1 MTPPQPRLPATYRLV
16 FYDTLDSTN
25 EEAKRLARTA
35 SEDGTLVWALEQT
48 AGRGRRGR
56 AWASPPGNLYASLI
70 LRPQCPL
77 DRAAQL
83 GFAAALAVGDTL
95 TSTCEQPL
103 DRLFYKWPNDVLL
116 HDRKVAGILL
126 ESELGEGE
134 FPKFVVLGVGINLVS
149 SPRETEFPATSI
161 AEQGLGT
168 VSPSSALEEF
178 ASHFRAW
185 MERWREEGFAPIR
198 AAWRARE
205 VDPGTPGAHHLA
217 RPVHR
222 HRSARRAPT
231 GDRRSA
237 PLHRRWRS
245 LSGHPLMRCHAPR
258 NQRQ

>member
-161 AEQGLGT
+161 AEQGLGA
-168 VSPSSALEEF
+168 VSPRSALEGF

-185 MERWREEGFAPIR
+185 TERWRKEGFAPIR
-198 AAWRARE
+198 AAWRARATALGESIRVRLEPATLHGRFIDIDQHGALLLETAGALRRIAAGE
-205 VDPGTPGAHHLA
+205 VFPAT
-217 RPVHR
+217 
-222 HRSARRAPT
+222 
-231 GDRRSA
+231 
-237 PLHRRWRS
+237 
-245 LSGHPLMRCHAPR
+245 LS
-258 NQRQ
+258 

>member
-1 MTPPQPRLPATYRLV
+1 MTPPRLRLPAAYRLG
-16 FYDTLDSTN
+16 FYDTVDSTN
-25 EEAKRLARTA
+25 EEAKRLARSA
-35 SEDGTLVWALEQT
+35 AEEGTLIWALEQT

-126 ESELGEGE
+126 ESELGVGE
-134 FPKFVVLGVGINLVS
+134 FPKFVVVGIGINLVS

-168 VSPSSALEEF
+168 VSPSSALEGF
-178 ASHFRAW
+178 ADHFRAW
-185 MERWREEGFAPIR
+185 TERWRKEGFAPIR
-198 AAWRARE
+198 AAWRARAKALGESIRVRLEPATLHGRFIDIDQHGALLLETAGALRRIAAGE
-205 VDPGTPGAHHLA
+205 VFPAT
-217 RPVHR
+217 
-222 HRSARRAPT
+222 
-231 GDRRSA
+231 
-237 PLHRRWRS
+237 
-245 LSGHPLMRCHAPR
+245 LS
-258 NQRQ
+258 